1 VTRSRLRNLLL
12 PVALAVLAV
21 ALIGAYVVSY
31 RNSVNEGAELVKV
44 MVAAKDI
51 PAGTSG
57 SAVASGGYLKTETVP
72 RRALVPGSVVSAAPL
87 TSMVAKDPV
96 YQGQQVTLRQF
107 GPISQGGIFAKFS
120 GKQRAIA
127 VLGKPTDLLAGTLS
141 DGDYVDV
148 IATAPYTYAGITRQT
163 TRVVLRNLL
172 VLEAPD
178 AGKEL
183 DVSNGE
189 DTYVTLVMTDRQ
201 AQTMGWAMKN
211 TDWFLALRPTSHPRN
226 SSVTLETLRT
236 FLGRAL
242 PPDQAAAQIAGDF
255 PESVRG

>member
-120 GKQRAIA
+120 GKQSSGNRPIYSPAPSPTVTTSTSSPLPRTRTRASPGRRRA
-127 VLGKPTDLLAGTLS
+127 S
-141 DGDYVDV
+141 CC
-148 IATAPYTYAGITRQT
+148 ATCSFSR
-163 TRVVLRNLL
+163 
-172 VLEAPD
+172 
-178 AGKEL
+178 
-183 DVSNGE
+183 
-189 DTYVTLVMTDRQ
+189 
-201 AQTMGWAMKN
+201 
-211 TDWFLALRPTSHPRN
+211 RPTPAKRSMSATVR
-226 SSVTLETLRT
+226 TLTSR
-236 FLGRAL
+236 
-242 PPDQAAAQIAGDF
+242 
-255 PESVRG
+255 S